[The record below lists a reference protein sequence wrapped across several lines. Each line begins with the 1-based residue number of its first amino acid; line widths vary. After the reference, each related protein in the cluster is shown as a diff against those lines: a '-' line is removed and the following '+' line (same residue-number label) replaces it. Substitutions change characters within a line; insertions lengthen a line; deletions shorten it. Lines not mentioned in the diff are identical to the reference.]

1 MVELA
6 DGLLSRNKVRRGG
19 TLVSTRVSEIFA
31 SVYISRGVYSRSE
44 PSRSSSIPMEP
55 WGYLLA

>member
-1 MVELA
+1 MSAERSGKRVM
-6 DGLLSRNKVRRGG
+6 
-19 TLVSTRVSEIFA
+19 VSTRVSEIFA

-44 PSRSSSIPMEP
+44 PSRSSSIPIEP